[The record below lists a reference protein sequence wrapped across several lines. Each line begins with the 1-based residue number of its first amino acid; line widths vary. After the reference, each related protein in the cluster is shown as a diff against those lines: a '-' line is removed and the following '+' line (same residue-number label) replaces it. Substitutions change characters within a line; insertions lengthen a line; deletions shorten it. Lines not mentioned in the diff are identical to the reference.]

1 MRGAPHKV
9 LACAICLIKALNCA
23 LTFGRPGPASPEEL
37 EPLTMP
43 DENGLRLD
51 DQEGRTPL
59 TPDFGKPDPEE
70 AIAKAQLRSRM
81 AALIDGQLL
90 SESKILQSQA
100 LTVSECVGEYIDEGK

>member
-1 MRGAPHKV
+1 MHYKKPAYFQR
-9 LACAICLIKALNCA
+9 AIGSDIFEK
-23 LTFGRPGPASPEEL
+23 TFGHLHSPEEL
-37 EPLTMP
+37 EPFAMP
-43 DENGLRLD
+43 AENGLRLD
-51 DQEGRTPL
+51 DQEGRPPL

-90 SESKILQSQA
+90 SESKILQSQT